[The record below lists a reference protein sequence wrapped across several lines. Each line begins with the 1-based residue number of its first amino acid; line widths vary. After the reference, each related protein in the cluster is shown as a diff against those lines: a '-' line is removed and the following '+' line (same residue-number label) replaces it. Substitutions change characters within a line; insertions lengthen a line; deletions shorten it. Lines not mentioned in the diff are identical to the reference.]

1 MALIK
6 CPECG
11 KEVSSLAASCPNCGC
26 PIKKKLDP
34 SKIHY
39 CPICG
44 MDNQQSSNTVCDW
57 CGNNITM
64 AEAKHGWRYYCEK
77 AKEAHNKK
85 YNFEVTTREEHSILI
100 NEEAK
105 YNPEFDE
112 KLAWECFD
120 RWEKRAAEA
129 SKRTFER
136 MDAKKQLA
144 SKAKCPT
151 CGSTNISKISV
162 ASRAISA
169 TAFGLFSKTA
179 RSQFKCNHCG
189 YKW

>member
-1 MALIK
+1 MA
-6 CPECG
+6 
-11 KEVSSLAASCPNCGC
+11 
-26 PIKKKLDP
+26 D
-34 SKIHY
+34 
-39 CPICG
+39 
-44 MDNQQSSNTVCDW
+44 
-57 CGNNITM
+57 
-64 AEAKHGWRYYCEK
+64 AKHGSEYYWEK
-77 AKEAHNKK
+77 AKEVYNKE
-85 YNFEVTTREEHSILI
+85 YSFNFTEREAHSILI

-112 KLAWECFD
+112 RLAWECFD
-120 RWEKRAAEA
+120 RWRERAREA

-151 CGSTNISKISV
+151 CGSTDISKISV
-162 ASRAISA
+162 ASRAIGA